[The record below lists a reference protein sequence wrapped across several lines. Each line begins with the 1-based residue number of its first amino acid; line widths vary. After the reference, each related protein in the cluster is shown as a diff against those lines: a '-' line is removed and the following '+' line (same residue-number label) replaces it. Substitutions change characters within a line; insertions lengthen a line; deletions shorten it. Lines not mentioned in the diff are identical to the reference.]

1 MKKGFESLIDI
12 NQRKGFPRTYRFN
25 QFIRWFTL
33 LLGVFA
39 IAYALWVIFN
49 KIDGDS
55 SRIIKFAPILI
66 LLLAVN
72 SVIRNLFTL
81 NSMKFYQD
89 RISFRYIG
97 KLPVDVKWSDFVS
110 MKLSAGKRKAVQL
123 IYHDEGKER
132 DFRFFLSF
140 PHILEVINSIAEMAP
155 QMELDDFMQSIVVS
169 EKERK
174 KLKKAKISLKKADSE
189 SKE

>member
-1 MKKGFESLIDI
+1 MKKGLESLIDI
-12 NQRKGFPRTYRFN
+12 NRRKGLPRTYRFN
-25 QFIRWFTL
+25 QLIRWFTL
-33 LLGVFA
+33 FLGLFA

-89 RISFRYIG
+89 KISFRYIG
-97 KLPVDVKWSDFVS
+97 KLPVEIKWEDFVS
-110 MKLSAGKRKAVQL
+110 MRLSAGKRKSVQL
-123 IYHDEGKER
+123 IYNSNGQER

-140 PHILEVINSIAEMAP
+140 PHILEVINSIAELAP
-155 QMELDDFMQSIVVS
+155 QMELDDFMKSIVVS

-174 KLKKAKISLKKADSE
+174 KNKKAKISTTKSASDQAE
-189 SKE
+189 

>member
-1 MKKGFESLIDI
+1 MKKGLESLIDI
-12 NQRKGFPRTYRFN
+12 NRRKGLPRTYRFN
-25 QFIRWFTL
+25 QLIRWFTL
-33 LLGVFA
+33 FLGLFA

-89 RISFRYIG
+89 KISFRYIG
-97 KLPVDVKWSDFVS
+97 KLPVEIKWEDFVS
-110 MKLSAGKRKAVQL
+110 MRLSAGKRKSVQL
-123 IYHDEGKER
+123 IYNSNGQER

-140 PHILEVINSIAEMAP
+140 PHILEVINSIAELAP
-155 QMELDDFMQSIVVS
+155 QMELDDFMKSIVVS

-174 KLKKAKISLKKADSE
+174 KIKKAKISTTKSASDQAE
-189 SKE
+189 

>member
-1 MKKGFESLIDI
+1 MKKGLESLIDI
-12 NQRKGFPRTYRFN
+12 NRRKGLPRTYRFN
-25 QFIRWFTL
+25 QLIRWFTL
-33 LLGVFA
+33 FLGLFA
-39 IAYALWVIFN
+39 IVYALWVIFN

-89 RISFRYIG
+89 KISFRYIG
-97 KLPVDVKWSDFVS
+97 KLPVEIKWEDFVS
-110 MKLSAGKRKAVQL
+110 MRLSAGKRKSVQL
-123 IYHDEGKER
+123 IYNSNGQER

-140 PHILEVINSIAEMAP
+140 PHILEVINSIAELAP
-155 QMELDDFMQSIVVS
+155 QMELDDFMKSIVVS

-174 KLKKAKISLKKADSE
+174 KIKKAKISTTKSASDQAE
-189 SKE
+189 